1 MQVGGLFV
9 LRAGLEE
16 FNLGRRFWV
25 LVSGWALGSRFWC
38 QTLWSV
44 EAFWVKQDYAN
55 LSDTERRVWVSRIE
69 RICVKPGGE
78 YLVVVYT
85 EGKDGGEDEAGSAE
99 GDDVHPMDLR
109 EELHRTTD
117 DDGDENLGK
126 NDEEIKD
133 SHVYAHFG

>member
-1 MQVGGLFV
+1 MFGLGF
-9 LRAGLEE
+9 G
-16 FNLGRRFWV
+16 FWV
-25 LVSGWALGSRFWC
+25 LVSGWTLSPEFWC
-38 QTLWSV
+38 QTLSLV
-44 EAFWVKQDYAN
+44 DEPWVKQDCAN

-109 EELHRTTD
+109 EELHRTAN

-133 SHVYAHFG
+133 SHVDAHFG

>member
-1 MQVGGLFV
+1 MGGF
-9 LRAGLEE
+9 GLG
-16 FNLGRRFWV
+16 FGFWV
-25 LVSGWALGSRFWC
+25 PVSGWALSFGFWC

-85 EGKDGGEDEAGSAE
+85 EGKDGGEDEAGSAK
-99 GDDVHPMDLR
+99 GDNVEAVNLR
-109 EELHRTTD
+109 EKLHRTAD
-117 DDGDENLGK
+117 DDSDENLGK

-133 SHVYAHFG
+133 SHINAHFR